1 MYNLFKDE
9 QDQLG
14 YRTEQCHIQFSVVQI
29 DVMLLWDGAVF
40 SQQTYL
46 HFVNVSVSWQP
57 TLMYSVAESDSD
69 VSLDP

>member
-29 DVMLLWDGAVF
+29 DVTLLWDGAVF

-46 HFVNVSVSWQP
+46 HFVNVSVS
-57 TLMYSVAESDSD
+57 
-69 VSLDP
+69 